1 MRVRSMLS
9 FSAGAA
15 MGAGWMYLKDPEHGG
30 DRRRELRRDA
40 LRRVRSTALGAAGDL
55 RRRGEELA
63 LAAVA
68 GFEQGRTREQADH
81 EAADRHLRS
90 VGS

>member
-1 MRVRSMLS
+1 MRVRSMVT

-15 MGAGWMYLKDPEHGG
+15 LGAGWMYLKDPEHGP
-30 DRRRELRRDA
+30 DRRREFRREA
-40 LRRVRSTALGAAGDL
+40 LRKARSGAAGAARDL
-55 RRRGEELA
+55 RAKGEDVV

-68 GFEQGRTREQADH
+68 GFEQGRTQHRPGTAG
-81 EAADRHLRS
+81 ADRRLRS